1 MSRIKN
7 LGLGKKLFL
16 SVLGIVL
23 LSNLATSIL
32 IYRKVHETTK
42 TNEVKNLKAIA
53 DKFHAVTDAF
63 YNSNVLNL
71 EHAINVVK
79 EKFPIDQLALSSE
92 TTEFEAINQITKEAQ
107 TLKLNNLTFKG
118 EKILQKYTDVD
129 KIGSNTNTA
138 VTFFQKI
145 EGGLLRISTNILKT
159 NGQRATGTFIPSE
172 SPVYKKIMNQEVFN
186 GRAFVVNQ
194 WYLTVYSPLVK
205 NGEVIGALF
214 VGKAEANLNQL
225 KKQIKKELIGES
237 GYVYILNKEGK
248 MIAHPTINDNAN
260 YLNVKDTNGKFF
272 FKEIIEGKEDI
283 IHYNWKNPKTKQ
295 NEDKTAS
302 YRYFEPMGWY
312 IVATINDSEMFAPL
326 KTIQNIFLL
335 ISIAVIFISVFVIY
349 FIQKSITKPILK
361 ISAFL
366 NEISSKVDS
375 ASKGFFESSKDLN
388 HGANEQVTSI
398 TQTSKSIEAIKQTIS
413 NNNTLVKGA
422 SESIQKGKS
431 AVEVGKKAVHAMK
444 TTIEE
449 IVHAGEENVD
459 RLRATNDRMAEID
472 KIIRDISDKTKVIN
486 DIVFQTKLLA
496 FNASVE
502 AARAGEAGKGF
513 SVVAEEV
520 GNLATASGKSADEI
534 QALLED
540 STQRVKEMT
549 EINAK
554 EIDLTSIQN
563 KQKNERGMEKANQCE
578 SELEKIVHLID
589 ENVKLTDE
597 ILKSS
602 EGQTSNIE
610 EINTSIIFLTDIT
623 QKNLNQSQSSSKNAQ
638 KLKED
643 SEDLKDATDNLIIQI
658 TG

>member
-1 MSRIKN
+1 
-7 LGLGKKLFL
+7 
-16 SVLGIVL
+16 
-23 LSNLATSIL
+23 
-32 IYRKVHETTK
+32 
-42 TNEVKNLKAIA
+42 
-53 DKFHAVTDAF
+53 
-63 YNSNVLNL
+63 
-71 EHAINVVK
+71 
-79 EKFPIDQLALSSE
+79 
-92 TTEFEAINQITKEAQ
+92 
-107 TLKLNNLTFKG
+107 
-118 EKILQKYTDVD
+118 
-129 KIGSNTNTA
+129 
-138 VTFFQKI
+138 
-145 EGGLLRISTNILKT
+145 
-159 NGQRATGTFIPSE
+159 
-172 SPVYKKIMNQEVFN
+172 
-186 GRAFVVNQ
+186 
-194 WYLTVYSPLVK
+194 
-205 NGEVIGALF
+205 
-214 VGKAEANLNQL
+214 
-225 KKQIKKELIGES
+225 
-237 GYVYILNKEGK
+237 
-248 MIAHPTINDNAN
+248 
-260 YLNVKDTNGKFF
+260 
-272 FKEIIEGKEDI
+272 
-283 IHYNWKNPKTKQ
+283 
-295 NEDKTAS
+295 
-302 YRYFEPMGWY
+302 
-312 IVATINDSEMFAPL
+312 
-326 KTIQNIFLL
+326 
-335 ISIAVIFISVFVIY
+335 
-349 FIQKSITKPILK
+349 
-361 ISAFL
+361 
-366 NEISSKVDS
+366 
-375 ASKGFFESSKDLN
+375 
-388 HGANEQVTSI
+388 
-398 TQTSKSIEAIKQTIS
+398 
-413 NNNTLVKGA
+413 
-422 SESIQKGKS
+422 
-431 AVEVGKKAVHAMK
+431 MK